1 MENRG
6 LAVIKGAGDLASGIA
21 LRLHRCGYQ
30 IIMTEIAVPTTVR
43 RTVAFSP
50 AVYLG
55 ETQVEDVTGVRCHSL
70 EEIKAAVSCGRIAVI
85 VDEKAEIVK
94 QMKPQIV
101 VDAILAKY
109 NTGTSITDAPTV
121 IAIGPGFLC
130 RNRLSLCGRK
140 QTGPLSGKVYLGRSG
155 DCKYRSAGAD
165 WRLWT
170 GTSDSSI

>member
-1 MENRG
+1 MSQKKEKETMENRG

-43 RTVAFSP
+43 RTVSFSP

-85 VDEKAEIVK
+85 VDEKSEIVK

-121 IAIGPGFLC
+121 IAIGPGFC
-130 RNRLSLCGRK
+130 AGTDKSD
-140 QTGPLSGKVYLGRSG
+140 RSHVV
-155 DCKYRSAGAD
+155 
-165 WRLWT
+165 L
-170 GTSDSSI
+170 